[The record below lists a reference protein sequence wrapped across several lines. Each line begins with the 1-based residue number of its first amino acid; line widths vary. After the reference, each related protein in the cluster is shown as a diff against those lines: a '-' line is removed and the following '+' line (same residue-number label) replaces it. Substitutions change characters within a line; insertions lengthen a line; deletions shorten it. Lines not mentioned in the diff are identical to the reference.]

1 LQVNTG
7 DWLHVQML
15 EGQRQQQSVRVAGIV
30 DDFMGVM
37 AYMEIN
43 ALHQLSG
50 EHGLISGAWL
60 SVTQDQRAP
69 LHQSLKNMP
78 MVAGVASP
86 ADMLAS
92 FETQMAQNIFITVG
106 FLVGFAS
113 VIAIGVVYNGARIAL
128 SERGRELA
136 SLRVM
141 GFHRREVA
149 ILLLGEQA
157 VITLLAIP
165 MGWLIGYGLAWLVV
179 QAMATD
185 MFRVP
190 YVVNPQT
197 GLYSALITIAA
208 ALASG
213 IAVRRRLD
221 QFDLI
226 SVLKTR
232 E

>member
-1 LQVNTG
+1 
-7 DWLHVQML
+7 
-15 EGQRQQQSVRVAGIV
+15 
-30 DDFMGVM
+30 
-37 AYMEIN
+37 
-43 ALHQLSG
+43 
-50 EHGLISGAWL
+50 
-60 SVTQDQRAP
+60 
-69 LHQSLKNMP
+69 KNMP

-92 FETQMAQNIFITVG
+92 FNTQMAQNIFISVG

-113 VIAIGVVYNGARIAL
+113 VIAVGVIYNGARIAL

-157 VITLLAIP
+157 LITLFAIP
-165 MGWLIGYGLAWLVV
+165 MGWVIGYSLAWLVV
-179 QAMATD
+179 QGMATD
-185 MFRVP
+185 MFRIP
-190 YVVNPQT
+190 YVLNPQT
-197 GLYSALITIAA
+197 WLYSALITIAA

-213 IAVRRRLD
+213 VAVRRRLD
-221 QFDLI
+221 HFDLV